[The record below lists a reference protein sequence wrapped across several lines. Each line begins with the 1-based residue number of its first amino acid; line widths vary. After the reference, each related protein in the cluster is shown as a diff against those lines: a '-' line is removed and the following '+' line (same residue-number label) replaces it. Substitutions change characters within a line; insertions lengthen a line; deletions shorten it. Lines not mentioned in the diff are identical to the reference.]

1 MSFDLRKHPHDDV
14 VTRVQAALQTG
25 FDITSRVLKRRSV
38 GFRTERDTWVRIEI
52 RDLARSDGQ
61 GWGVEAA
68 SVLQDVAMPAWHQGI
83 SWLDHGRVVV
93 WRADETDLIVDRPV
107 KPGGVLTIEPELS
120 ESWWTTFNDS
130 LTALSSHTTVRTATP
145 HLQPITQAR
154 FSSTIKKVF
163 PAVDT
168 TITEWT
174 AAHADLAWA
183 NLTAPNCHLLDW
195 EDWGM
200 APRGWDASTLWSAS
214 LAVPTLA
221 NRVLKERQVDLDNR
235 TGELVQ
241 LYHCAE
247 LLGAPAG
254 YVEAALLE
262 PAQRHGA
269 ELLTDLQR

>member
-14 VTRVQAALQTG
+14 VSRVQAALQAS
-25 FDITSRVLKRRSV
+25 FDVTSQMLKRRSV

-61 GWGVEAA
+61 SWGVESA
-68 SVLQDVAMPAWHQGI
+68 SVLQGVAMPAWHQGI
-83 SWLDHGRVVV
+83 SWLDHERVVM
-93 WRADETDLIVDRPV
+93 WRADETDLVVDQPV
-107 KPGGVLTIEPELS
+107 KPGGTLMVEPKLS
-120 ESWWTTFNDS
+120 ESWWMTFNDS
-130 LTALSSHTTVRTATP
+130 LAVLAAHTTVRTATP
-145 HLQPITQAR
+145 QLQPIAQVR
-154 FSSTIKKVF
+154 FSNTIKKVF

-183 NLTAPNCHLLDW
+183 NLTAPNCWLLDW

-200 APRGWDASTLWSAS
+200 APRGWDACTLWSAS
-214 LAVPTLA
+214 LAVPALA
-221 NRVLKERQVDLDNR
+221 DQVLEERRGDLDNR
-235 TGELVQ
+235 TGKLVQ

-254 YVEAALLE
+254 YVEEAMLEAAEANAAKLLVSL
-262 PAQRHGA
+262 RG
-269 ELLTDLQR
+269 